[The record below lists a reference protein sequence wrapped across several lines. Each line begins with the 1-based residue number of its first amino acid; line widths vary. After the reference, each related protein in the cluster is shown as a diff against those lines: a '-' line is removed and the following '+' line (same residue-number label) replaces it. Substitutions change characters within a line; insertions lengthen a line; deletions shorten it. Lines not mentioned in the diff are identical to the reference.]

1 MQIPVMAKKAQ
12 GKVGAAS
19 VLQRAGIVMISA
31 ATDTAITA

>member
-1 MQIPVMAKKAQ
+1 MPVMAKNAH

-19 VLQRAGIVMISA
+19 VLHSAGIAMISD

>member
-1 MQIPVMAKKAQ
+1 MQIPVMAKNAH

-19 VLQRAGIVMISA
+19 VLHSAGIAMTSD